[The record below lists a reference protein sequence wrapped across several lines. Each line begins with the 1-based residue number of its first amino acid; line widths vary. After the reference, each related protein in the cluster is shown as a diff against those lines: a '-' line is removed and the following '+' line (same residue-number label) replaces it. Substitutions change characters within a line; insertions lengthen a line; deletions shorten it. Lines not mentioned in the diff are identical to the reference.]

1 MNKDTKPNY
10 AGSHKSIRMKGSSR
24 GHYTK
29 NKYNREKSLDQKTGL
44 ITTKVVI
51 MTHFFI
57 FSIFLV
63 FFTFGET
70 LQYFR
75 D

>member
-29 NKYNREKSLDQKTGL
+29 TNKIEKN
-44 ITTKVVI
+44 
-51 MTHFFI
+51 H
-57 FSIFLV
+57 
-63 FFTFGET
+63 
-70 LQYFR
+70 
-75 D
+75 